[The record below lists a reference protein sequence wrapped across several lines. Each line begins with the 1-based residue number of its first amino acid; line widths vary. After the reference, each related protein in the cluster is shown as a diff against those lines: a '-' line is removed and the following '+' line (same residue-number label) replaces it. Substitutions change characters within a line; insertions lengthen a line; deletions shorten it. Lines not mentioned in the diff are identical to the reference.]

1 MIDSSSTRIFFQNI
15 FVTPLAKVLP
25 LEVSP
30 TNITFTACLFGLA
43 IAPLL
48 ALGMAS
54 AAFSCLLFTGYLDIL
69 DGTLARLRSVTSAH
83 GTVLDIVS
91 DRIVE
96 TAIILGFFF
105 VDPQQRAFACL
116 LMLAAVLICVTSF
129 LVVGIF
135 TENSSEK
142 SFHYSPGLV
151 ERGEAFLF
159 FGAMILLPNFFIF
172 LAYLFAALVLFTA
185 LKRVLDYLPK
195 G

>member
-105 VDPQQRAFACL
+105 VDPQQRGFACL

-159 FGAMILLPNFFIF
+159 FGAMILLPSFFIF
-172 LAYLFAALVLFTA
+172 LAYLFTALVLFTA